1 MSLFRIII
9 LTMTSIAFFTSCEQK
24 DLCYNHNHSCKFNVH
39 FNWQVASNA
48 NPSSM
53 YLYLFPHDVEEGIL
67 KREFIGKDGGTT
79 QLPVDRMYDALCFNS
94 DVSNCL
100 FTNIDNKEQFEVT
113 TKTVTSIER
122 IGVSAMSLP
131 RAKGSEQERIIM
143 ESDSIWSDHS
153 INPIVMS
160 WEDNE
165 ENKVLNM
172 TFYPQ
177 QLFCTYKIRIKNIK
191 NKGNISTNITA
202 TLSGMAGGRYV
213 NSREKTDEVAT
224 VSFPVSMSKDMD
236 AITGTMKCF
245 GNNDASNTCNKLSI
259 YTILKDGS
267 KYYYVYDVTD
277 QVKTAPDPYNV
288 EILLDTLPI
297 PDDIKGSGG
306 LTPNVNGWKVVDIPV
321 EM

>member
-177 QLFCTYKIRIKNIK
+177 QLFCTYKIRIKN
-191 NKGNISTNITA
+191 
-202 TLSGMAGGRYV
+202 
-213 NSREKTDEVAT
+213 
-224 VSFPVSMSKDMD
+224 
-236 AITGTMKCF
+236 
-245 GNNDASNTCNKLSI
+245 
-259 YTILKDGS
+259 TI
-267 KYYYVYDVTD
+267 VCTR
-277 QVKTAPDPYNV
+277 
-288 EILLDTLPI
+288 
-297 PDDIKGSGG
+297 
-306 LTPNVNGWKVVDIPV
+306 
-321 EM
+321 